1 MLNAKNRITDDFGK
15 MYQNILAD
23 YRTLRKTSAMRDRE
37 FAQNPVYTNE
47 FKPVYQSIMRTAEIY
62 LDGDNN
68 TKNIKN
74 IAKIMFLY
82 NDRHNA
88 KADSAQNENALQT
101 LHSVKFPQGGA
112 AEDIAELNTLI
123 SKIENQQYTQVFAA
137 KIDKLKNMQPSP
149 AATEYSERLKDDV
162 NSTYCRIC
170 RTEADSAI
178 AAYTRRLELSN
189 QQAAHAKLAHNIDL
203 ARDRI
208 FYILQREEAI
218 NTYFKEK
225 YPDTMP
231 ADAQFLY
238 EDFEKLRQNREKLQ
252 NAIKADYENAK
263 TSVIESAA
271 DDIESASTEL
281 GKLLDALCAKNSELC
296 Q

>member
-1 MLNAKNRITDDFGK
+1 
-15 MYQNILAD
+15 
-23 YRTLRKTSAMRDRE
+23 
-37 FAQNPVYTNE
+37 
-47 FKPVYQSIMRTAEIY
+47 
-62 LDGDNN
+62 
-68 TKNIKN
+68 
-74 IAKIMFLY
+74 MFLY

-178 AAYTRRLELSN
+178 ASYTRRLELSN
-189 QQAAHAKLAHNIDL
+189 QQAARAKLAHNIAL